1 MGYMS
6 EYIKRKLSATDLE
19 SELLKLISQYNKLME
34 TFTIVYVSAIGK
46 PIPDVALGADD
57 YYLIHD
63 LIRDI
68 DSTSATLYL
77 ETPGGR
83 AEAAEEIV
91 KCLRSK
97 FEHISFVVSG
107 EAKSA
112 GTIMVL
118 SADEI
123 LMTETGSLGP
133 IDAQVKIGRSV
144 VSAYD
149 YVEWVDGKR
158 KEAEEIGKLNP
169 FDATV
174 IAQISPGEISGVY
187 HALKYAEDLV
197 VDWLV
202 RYKFRHWVTTQ
213 THKLTVTPEMKQS
226 TANAIAKELLN
237 HSKWRTH
244 GRSIKI
250 DDLEGIGLRVVRV
263 EDNPRLCE
271 LVYRIQTVCRL
282 LFTST
287 TTYKIFATERE
298 KVFKSATIAPRGTP
312 IPAKSANVANLDI
325 DCPKCGKSHK
335 IYAKLV
341 DDPKI
346 DVDLQKKGRVAYPK
360 DNSLKC
366 SCGFVIDLTGLRNE
380 IETKTSKKI
389 VT

>member
-6 EYIKRKLSATDLE
+6 EYIKQRLDATALE
-19 SELLKLISQYNKLME
+19 SELVKLISQYNKLME
-34 TFTIVYVSAIGK
+34 TFAVVYVSAIGK
-46 PIPDVALGADD
+46 PIPDVALSADD

-68 DSTSATLYL
+68 DSTSVTLYL

-83 AEAAEEIV
+83 AETAEEIV
-91 KCLRSK
+91 KCLRNR
-97 FEHISFVVSG
+97 FEHVSFVVSG

-158 KEAEEIGKLNP
+158 EEAEGTGKLNP

-202 RYKFRHWVTTQ
+202 RYKFKHWATTQ
-213 THKLTVTPEMKQS
+213 TRKLTVTPEMKQS
-226 TANAIAKELLN
+226 RAQAITTELLD
-237 HSKWRTH
+237 HSRWRTH

-250 DDLEGIGLRVVRV
+250 GDLEDIGLKVVKV
-263 EDNPRLCE
+263 EDNPKLSE
-271 LVYRIQTVCRL
+271 LVYKIQTVCRL

-298 KVFKSATIAPRGTP
+298 KVFKKATPVPKGTP
-312 IPAKSANVANLDI
+312 IPAKSATAADLDVN
-325 DCPKCGKSHK
+325 CPKCGELHK
-335 IYAKLV
+335 IYVKLV

-346 DVDLQKKGRVAYPK
+346 DVALQKKGRIAYPR
-360 DNSLKC
+360 DNNIKC

-380 IETKTSKKI
+380 MESKIGKKI
-389 VT
+389 VI